1 MTNPPRSIIFHP
13 ILLKRINKKSSFA
26 KSQLSQPCSNAC
38 WISEPG
44 FGAPNPGNEIR
55 TIKFCEITSFS
66 STFGNDEYAV
76 SSPSEREEEEEEG
89 KEKEEKEKAERGERN
104 VGNKNVGNESSSGKN
119 QTVNEY
125 TRIGIHEEAGT
136 FGRRGY

>member
-1 MTNPPRSIIFHP
+1 MF
-13 ILLKRINKKSSFA
+13 
-26 KSQLSQPCSNAC
+26 Q
-38 WISEPG
+38 PG
-44 FGAPNPGNEIR
+44 FRNPDSGSPNAGNEIR

-66 STFGNDEYAV
+66 TTFGNDEYAV
-76 SSPSEREEEEEEG
+76 SSPSEGEEEEEEEEKEEEG

-125 TRIGIHEEAGT
+125 TRIGVHEEAGT